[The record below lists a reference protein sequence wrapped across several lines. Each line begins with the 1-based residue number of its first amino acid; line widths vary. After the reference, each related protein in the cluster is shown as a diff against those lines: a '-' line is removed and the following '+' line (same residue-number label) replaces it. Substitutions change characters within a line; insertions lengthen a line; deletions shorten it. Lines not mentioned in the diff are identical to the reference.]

1 MTGWM
6 KLFLFFDNY
15 NEIKFQNEIRNI
27 FFKHRKN
34 KKIFLT

>member
-15 NEIKFQNEIRNI
+15 NEIKFQNEIRN
-27 FFKHRKN
+27 

>member
-15 NEIKFQNEIRNI
+15 NEIKFQILNI
-27 FFKHRKN
+27 EKI
-34 KKIFLT
+34 KKYF